1 MSHRCIGNP
10 CTICGWYNVD
20 IPHMAHYN
28 INTPY
33 INTPLYAAPP
43 ITQALVCPYCHKEMY
58 LENDWTCDGHQW
70 FHTKCEPLK
79 KSWLEKTVDELLEY
93 PEEDWKALK
102 IKAKKYVELY
112 DLLERLEKTK
122 AIRLQIDC
130 PSAPFSNT
138 THELES
144 EDIAHLIEY
153 FTKKVK
159 ALG

>member
-20 IPHMAHYN
+20 IPHVAHYN
-28 INTPY
+28 INTPFY
-33 INTPLYAAPP
+33 SPP

-112 DLLERLEKTK
+112 DLLERLQK
-122 AIRLQIDC
+122 ANTAHLQIVD
-130 PSAPFSNT
+130 PSAPYASS
-138 THELES
+138 THALLP
-144 EDIAHLIEY
+144 EDIEHLIEY